1 MITAGGIYGIR
12 HFGEE
17 QILYIG
23 KTKNNFYIRWGQH
36 LTSILNPK
44 LPQLPWYDVERDNLN
59 NLDFIILHDCRAYPV
74 EDDNALAELEKRYIK
89 EYEPIYNIRG
99 NKEKRI
105 QERQKRILKE
115 FFKDKEGIVFNRYL
129 KEEATK
135 KLKEMGMV
143 NKRYEKDFAFDY
155 VMRACKE
162 HKICNFI
169 RARVRKKHLFQNP
182 HLSLGESCVIIKLFP
197 QEEERS

>member
-23 KTKNNFYIRWGQH
+23 KTKNSFYIRWGQH

-129 KEEATK
+129 KEKATK

-143 NKRYEKDFAFDY
+143 NKKYEKDFTFDY

-169 RARVRKKHLFQNP
+169 RAKVGKKHLFQNP
-182 HLSLGESCVIIKLFP
+182 HLSLGENCVIIKLFP
-197 QEEERS
+197 QEEEHS

>member
-23 KTKNNFYIRWGQH
+23 KTKNSFYIRWGQH

-44 LPQLPWYDVERDNLN
+44 LPQLPWYDVERNNLN

-99 NKEKRI
+99 NKEKRM
-105 QERQKRILKE
+105 QEKQKQILKE
-115 FFKDKEGIVFNRYL
+115 FFKDKEGEILTITDKQKIVKQL
-129 KEEATK
+129 KNLGLTDKSQEKGFSFPTVS
-135 KLKEMGMV
+135 KL
-143 NKRYEKDFAFDY
+143 
-155 VMRACKE
+155 CKE
-162 HKICNFI
+162 YKICLFKKI
-169 RARVRKKHLFQNP
+169 KVGKKHLRQRPDLFLREN
-182 HLSLGESCVIIKLFP
+182 CVIIKLFP
-197 QEEERS
+197 QEEEQS